1 MDKDKLWII
10 LIGVLLVMALGLGG
24 TINLLFQVLDAFFQM
39 MKALNNALMA
49 AGQDSILAFLFQ
61 TQISYAIT
69 GLILSALFTGFGIWL
84 GKAGAKILY
93 ALVALGVV
101 AILNFLAVLIF

>member
-1 MDKDKLWII
+1 MDKDKLRII
-10 LIGVLLVMALGLGG
+10 LIGVLLVMALGFGG
-24 TINLLFQVLDAFFQM
+24 AIDLLFQLLGLFFHFI
-39 MKALNNALMA
+39 KELNNALMA
-49 AGQDSILAFLFQ
+49 AGQDSMLAFLFQ

-69 GLILSALFTGFGIWL
+69 GLLLSLLFTGFGIWL

-93 ALVALGVV
+93 AIVALGVV